1 MQQLNELKSI
11 TSECDRIVNGM
22 LDGSVTRDDGLFAAA
37 GTLRKTVVELVQF
50 VSYALP
56 LLHTIDQAM
65 RAAQAQ
71 AAQVQAAQA
80 QAEQV
85 RAQAEQ
91 MPQMPQVPPQALPP
105 PQAEADQAHAAPLL
119 SAVPSSDIQVVAGTP
134 KVRP

>member
-1 MQQLNELKSI
+1 VQQLNELKSI
-11 TSECDRIVNGM
+11 AGECDRVVKGM
-22 LDGSVTRDDGLFAAA
+22 LDGSVTRDDGLFAVAA
-37 GTLRKTVVELVQF
+37 TLQKTVAELISF

-56 LLHTIDQAM
+56 LIHTIDQAM

-71 AAQVQAAQA
+71 AAQAAAQA